1 MDSDDVWVESLGP
14 IVNNSLD
21 PQSGSTLLPSFII
34 NLCPNVIVLQFSILA
49 GVNIDIEQIK
59 ELSQYISESFSVKH
73 EQAKIGKKI
82 KDNLSKVIMFKL
94 LVKCSFLCNQFFIL
108 CFFMQL
114 IETIGNP
121 KYLED
126 SQIIDLIVGMSS
138 SDIFMKKYFE
148 DFLDWLGKNDTVWK
162 NHIKSKTKISIFKY
176 DRVLANAK

>member
-14 IVNNSLD
+14 IVKNSLD

-94 LVKCSFLCNQFFIL
+94 LVKCSFLCN
-108 CFFMQL
+108 
-114 IETIGNP
+114 
-121 KYLED
+121 
-126 SQIIDLIVGMSS
+126 
-138 SDIFMKKYFE
+138 
-148 DFLDWLGKNDTVWK
+148 
-162 NHIKSKTKISIFKY
+162 
-176 DRVLANAK
+176 